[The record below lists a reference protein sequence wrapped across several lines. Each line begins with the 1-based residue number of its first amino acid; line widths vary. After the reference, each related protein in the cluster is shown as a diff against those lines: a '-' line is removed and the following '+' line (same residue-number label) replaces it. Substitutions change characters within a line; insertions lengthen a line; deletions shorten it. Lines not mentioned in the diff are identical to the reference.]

1 MRLEYLTFWFKWKKL
16 IIPAVIVI
24 CFAVGYSSTYVV
36 DEKIVSNEVNYYG
49 TVKNI
54 QLPGINDTGCVTDCD
69 KYLLD
74 TQWRTR
80 KSTMSQL
87 SPLVGGARSMYQ
99 DSYIHQ
105 GFGGALATA
114 EGTLIAD
121 LVKKEAMWANISA
134 RITSGIGADF
144 NNDGY
149 NEFLFGLA
157 SHNPIGWTDDESKRY
172 RRNLEIISPYSEKPE
187 DYRSINGYALP
198 RTFCA
203 YPCAQP
209 DGTPGA
215 AEWAIDGDVTDVAAA
230 DFNNDGWV
238 DIAYLG
244 ISAGDHSW
252 LGLSGVVNATGLEYT
267 NENGTRFG
275 VSLNSGVANPGQ
287 FAWSS
292 KTSAL
297 ETYIRR
303 IYPFDTSVSYTI
315 KMHKIATVDL
325 DVDGNIDILVTGDKL
340 IVAWGD
346 GSGKFTDIETLA
358 DTPGGTD
365 SAIADYNNDGVLD
378 IVVYAN
384 SESVYAASTP
394 TSCIPQEACRA
405 KGASAGGESALY
417 LGKGTRKYEAT
428 HTLFSSADPTSV
440 TSIDVNGDGW
450 LDIVFTCTLCTG
462 AILETAVVEKG
473 QLVAYSTGVLV
484 ERGGVIGLERSQVID
499 VDLDGDMDIL
509 FSGRGSVFR
518 QIWVNPIEPTATT
531 WLKLKVVG
539 SAAITGQTGSA
550 TKPLGTVVTIT
561 GEFGVRSEIVRAA
574 SNYVYFNLGSS
585 SAKTVDSVTVRWSYN
600 KNKDVFT
607 NVPTNTTTVIV
618 ESSK

>member
-1 MRLEYLTFWFKWKKL
+1 MKLEYLSFWFRWKKL
-16 IIPAVIVI
+16 IVPFVIVLS
-24 CFAVGYSSTYVV
+24 FAVGYSSTYVV
-36 DEKIVSNEVNYYG
+36 DEQIVTDGTKYYG
-49 TVKNI
+49 VVKNI

-80 KSTMSQL
+80 PSTVSQL

-105 GFGGALATA
+105 GFAGSLATA

-121 LVKKEAMWANISA
+121 LVKGESMWANVSA
-134 RITSGIGADF
+134 RITSGISADL

-157 SHNPIGWTDDESKRY
+157 SNNPIGWTENENKRY

-187 DYRSINGYALP
+187 DYRSINDYALP

-203 YPCAQP
+203 WPCAQP
-209 DGTPGA
+209 DGTPGS
-215 AEWAIDGDVTDVAAA
+215 AEWAIDGNVTDVAAA

-244 ISAGDHSW
+244 VSDGDHSW
-252 LGLSGVVNATGLEYT
+252 LGLAGVVNDTGLEYT

-275 VSLNSGVANPGQ
+275 ISLNKGVANPGQ
-287 FAWSS
+287 FTWSS

-303 IYPFDTSVSYTI
+303 IYPFNASVAYSVKT
-315 KMHKIATVDL
+315 HRIAAVDM
-325 DVDGNIDILVTGDKL
+325 DADGNTDILVTGDKL

-384 SESVYAASTP
+384 SENVYAVRTP
-394 TSCIPQEACRA
+394 ESCLPQEVCRT
-405 KGASAGGESALY
+405 KGASSGGESALY
-417 LGKGTRKYEAT
+417 LGKGARKYDST
-428 HTLFSSADPTSV
+428 HTLFSSTDPTSV
-440 TSIDVNGDGW
+440 ASIDVNGDGW
-450 LDIVFTCTLCTG
+450 LDIVFTCTLCAG
-462 AILETAVVEKG
+462 PILETAVVDKG
-473 QLVAYSTGVLV
+473 QLVGYSSALLV
-484 ERGGVIGLERSQVID
+484 ESGGVTGLERSQVVD

-509 FSGRGSVFR
+509 FSGRNSVFR
-518 QIWVNPIEPTATT
+518 QIWINPAEPTGTR
-531 WLKLKVVG
+531 WLKLKIVG
-539 SAAITGQTGSA
+539 GAAITGQTGSA

-561 GEFGVRSEIVRAA
+561 GDFGVRSEIVRSA
-574 SNYVYFNLGSS
+574 SNYVYFNLGPD
-585 SAKTVDSVTVRWSYN
+585 SAKVVDSVTVRWPYDRN
-600 KNKDVFT
+600 KAIFT
-607 NVPTNTTTVIV
+607 SVPTNITTVIV
-618 ESSK
+618 ENSK